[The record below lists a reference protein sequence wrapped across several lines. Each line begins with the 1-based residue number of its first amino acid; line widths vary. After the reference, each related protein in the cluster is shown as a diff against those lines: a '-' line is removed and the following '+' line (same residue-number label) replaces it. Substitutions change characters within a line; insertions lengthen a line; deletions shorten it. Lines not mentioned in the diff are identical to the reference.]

1 MIDTNRRGMFRRQK
15 LASFI
20 AHPIQ
25 TLTRIWH
32 KRVVAPRRYTA
43 GNGRYDARGYWTERL
58 LRYGESLQGPG
69 DEGLNAAENARE
81 YQQALLHFET
91 LCDRLTLDYGQ
102 AAVLEIGPGTGYYTD
117 SLFRHGVSSY
127 LGADISGALLPSLGN
142 RFPAFRFV
150 QADVTE
156 LPLRSTFDL
165 IVIIDVIEH
174 IVRREDLCKAFA
186 SLHSC
191 LAPGGTILL
200 APVLAHSSRHLFYVH
215 FWSESDISA
224 CLPGYEWID
233 SIDFRTGRLVALRRP
248 HTRS

>member
-1 MIDTNRRGMFRRQK
+1 MIDMNRRGMFRRQK
-15 LASFI
+15 LASFV

-25 TLTRIWH
+25 TLARFWH
-32 KRVVAPRRYTA
+32 KRVIAPRRYTA

-58 LRYGESLQGPG
+58 LRYGDSLQGPG

-81 YQQALLHFET
+81 YQKALSQFET
-91 LCDRLTLDYGQ
+91 LCGRLKLEFGQ

-117 SLFRHGVSSY
+117 SLFRHGVTSY
-127 LGADISGALLPSLGN
+127 LGADISGALLPNLGK
-142 RFPAFRFV
+142 RFPTFQFM

-156 LPLRSTFDL
+156 LPLRANFDL
-165 IVIIDVIEH
+165 IFIIDVIEH
-174 IVRREDLCKAFA
+174 IVRHEDLYKALQ

-200 APVLAHSSRHLFYVH
+200 APVLVQSSRHLFYVH

-224 CLPGYEWID
+224 CLPGYEWLD

-248 HTRS
+248 HDML